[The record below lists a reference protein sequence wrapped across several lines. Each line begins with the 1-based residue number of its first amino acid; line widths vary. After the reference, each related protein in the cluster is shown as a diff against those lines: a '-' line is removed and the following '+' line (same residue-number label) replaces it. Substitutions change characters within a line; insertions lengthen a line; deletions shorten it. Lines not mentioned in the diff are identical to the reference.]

1 MCFLYDLNSFLI
13 NFGITILHIRDHIDP
28 DHVSGLVVSGGG
40 YVCAPYLHNDSSSK
54 LKETLEKSE
63 FIDDMYYVTA
73 SFSEDGGAY
82 FPSRTN
88 TYLLARF
95 SDPIQTMK
103 DVERYKQNKPTFV
116 FTRDDEFFERLSDQ
130 KLNLISVY
138 YLEYGHSETDLF
150 EVASIV
156 AKRNRVRRAECG
168 HLDLSSTETPKFTF
182 PYGDNLVVFEVSSGN
197 THQSDNKYCEKTR
210 KEVARKGIR
219 LTNLLNLSVIEKI
232 K

>member
-1 MCFLYDLNSFLI
+1 M
-13 NFGITILHIRDHIDP
+13 
-28 DHVSGLVVSGGG
+28 SGAVVAEGG
-40 YVCAPYLHNDSSSK
+40 YVCAPYLHNESSLK
-54 LKETLEKSE
+54 LKESLEKSE
-63 FIDDMYYVTA
+63 HVDSMYFATA
-73 SFSEDGGAY
+73 TFSEDGNAY
-82 FPSRTN
+82 FPSHTN

-95 SDPIQTMK
+95 SDQQLALDQVNK
-103 DVERYKQNKPTFV
+103 NKQDRPTFV
-116 FTRDDEFFERLSDQ
+116 FSRYDEFFERFTDQ

-138 YLEYGHSETDLF
+138 YLDYGHSESDLYDL
-150 EVASIV
+150 ALIV

-168 HLDLSSTETPKFTF
+168 SLHVSSTETPKFTF
-182 PYGDNLVVFEVSSGN
+182 PYYDNLVVFEVSSDN